1 MVLYQ
6 KKKRVKPFLDL
17 DEKTLLYGSFRPVN
31 GQSINNKGK
40 RQIPE
45 PCGPPKPSGMA
56 LAFAFLLSFLKLL
69 GGKAPVYSLSL
80 SSFPN
85 VVVGNLLFVVAVIL
99 ESRSPG
105 SVVIKQGLDSG
116 TLRADK
122 PPRMPSFF
130 IKLSFPKEWPP
141 ARVRPAGFGDDS
153 GNGYGKCGPY
163 GTTLFFFIKNVT
175 PRHKFV
181 K

>member
-1 MVLYQ
+1 MSLLFLYNTTDP
-6 KKKRVKPFLDL
+6 RTLRAA
-17 DEKTLLYGSFRPVN
+17 KTLRDDTCF
-31 GQSINNKGK
+31 
-40 RQIPE
+40 
-45 PCGPPKPSGMA
+45 C
-56 LAFAFLLSFLKLL
+56 FLLSFLKLL

-130 IKLSFPKEWPP
+130 IIPKEWRA
-141 ARVRPAGFGDDS
+141 ARVPPAGFGDDS